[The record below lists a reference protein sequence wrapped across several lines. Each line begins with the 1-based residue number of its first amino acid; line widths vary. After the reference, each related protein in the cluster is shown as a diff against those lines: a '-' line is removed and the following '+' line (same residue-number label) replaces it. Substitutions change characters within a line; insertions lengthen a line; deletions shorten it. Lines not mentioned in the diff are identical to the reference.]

1 MLHGIENWTIT
12 ARDARRVTAAQMK
25 YMRRAEGYTGTDY
38 KTNTEIA
45 TELNILQFWT
55 KYWAT
60 EEIGYDVST
69 ECLVTNYRE

>member
-1 MLHGIENWTIT
+1 
-12 ARDARRVTAAQMK
+12 MK
-25 YMRRAEGYTGTDY
+25 YMRKTTGYTWTDN

-45 TELNILQFWT
+45 TELIQLQFWT

-69 ECLVTNYRE
+69 ECLVTDYRE